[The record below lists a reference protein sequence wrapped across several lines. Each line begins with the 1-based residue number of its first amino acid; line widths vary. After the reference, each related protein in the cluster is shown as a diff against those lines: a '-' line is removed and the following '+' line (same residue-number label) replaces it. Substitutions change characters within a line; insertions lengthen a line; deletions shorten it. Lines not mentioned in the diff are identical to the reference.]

1 MEDPIIRFEPDS
13 FVLLITGASKGLG
26 RAIAQGWARPGARI
40 AITARGAAGL
50 LATQQ
55 MLEEK
60 GAAVFSLPGDVGQDG
75 FAEELVH
82 RSQQALGPVTHLVT
96 CASSLGPLPLGPVAD
111 VQDAAWDEVLRTNI
125 LGMVRLWRTV
135 LPSMEGHLRG
145 GRLVHVSSDAAVEAY
160 PHWGPYGATK
170 AAADHLVR
178 ILAAEFSEHLV
189 ENVHVYSVDPG
200 DMDTDMHRAAIP
212 NADPADLLRP
222 EAVAPAFLDLLLQ
235 DPPLPSGRYRAADLP
250 SHLAGGRP

>member
-1 MEDPIIRFEPDS
+1 MVGPDVRFEPKN
-13 FVLLITGASKGLG
+13 FVLLVTGASKGLG
-26 RAIAQGWARPGARI
+26 RAISKAWARPGARI
-40 AITARGAAGL
+40 SIAARGAADL
-50 LATQQ
+50 LSTQQ

-60 GAAVFSLPGDVGQDG
+60 GAAVFSLAGDVGQDG

-82 RSQQALGPVTHLVT
+82 RTEQSLGPVTHLVT

-111 VQDAAWDEVLRTNI
+111 VRDDGWDEVLHTNI
-125 LGMVRLWRTV
+125 LGMVRLWRAV
-135 LPSMEGHLRG
+135 LPRMEGHLRG

-178 ILAAEFSEHLV
+178 ILAAEFSEHHV
-189 ENVHVYSVDPG
+189 KNVHVYSVDPG

-212 NADPADLLRP
+212 DADPRELLRT

-235 DPPLPSGRYRAADLP
+235 EPPLRSGRYRALDLP
-250 SHLAGGRP
+250 SLLAGGHP